1 VNPLARIPYS
11 IAGALAN
18 AASALAPGG
27 GGKAA
32 RSFRGRRGILERFS
46 EWGAKHRDAA
56 RPLLWVHAPSVG
68 EGLQALPV
76 LTELRERHPELQLAY
91 TFFSPSA
98 ERFASLVGADFHD
111 YLPFDTSGAART
123 AIQALRPN
131 AIVFSKLDVWPLLVE
146 QARQS
151 KVRLGMLSATIPAS
165 SMRRSRV
172 ARLALGEAYSYL
184 DAVGAIS
191 DGDAIRLIEAG
202 VHPDRV
208 IVTGDTRY
216 DQAWQK
222 AQSRTDARDALL
234 APLTSTRFTLV
245 AGSTW
250 PSDEERLFPAWV
262 EVKKRHGDVRMIIAP
277 HELPEERLASIEA
290 WAQSNGLKS
299 ARFADAAGADADVV
313 IVDRYGILGDLY
325 ALADAAYVGGGFRSA
340 GLHSLLEPAA
350 FGAPV
355 IIGPRHEDNRDAQL
369 LVAAGGAF
377 RCPDA
382 SAIESRVTRWVESA
396 ESLER
401 ARNAARDV
409 VYKGLGAAERS
420 VEIVERLIYPT

>member
-1 VNPLARIPYS
+1 M
-11 IAGALAN
+11 
-18 AASALAPGG
+18 
-27 GGKAA
+27 
-32 RSFRGRRGILERFS
+32 
-46 EWGAKHRDAA
+46 
-56 RPLLWVHAPSVG
+56 HAPSVG

-76 LTELRERHPELQLAY
+76 LTQFRARHPEVQLAY

-98 ERFASLVGADFHD
+98 ERFASLIGADFHD
-111 YLPFDTSGAART
+111 YLPFDTAGAADA
-123 AIQALRPN
+123 AIRALRPN
-131 AIVFSKLDVWPLLVE
+131 AIVFSKLDVWPLLAERAHDSGV
-146 QARQS
+146 
-151 KVRLGMLSATIPAS
+151 KLGMLSATLPPS
-165 SMRRSRV
+165 SLRRSRL
-172 ARLALGEAYSYL
+172 ARLALGDAYSRL

-222 AQSRTDARDALL
+222 AESKTDAREALS
-234 APLTSTRFTLV
+234 APLRSARFTLV

-250 PSDEERLFPAWV
+250 PSDEEQLFPAWRA
-262 EVKKRHGDVRMIIAP
+262 VKKRHPDVRMIIAP
-277 HELPEERLASIEA
+277 HELPEDRLASIES
-290 WAQSNGLKS
+290 WAKSNDLAF
-299 ARFADAAGADADVV
+299 ARVANADRSDADIVL
-313 IVDRYGILGDLY
+313 VDRYGILGDLY
-325 ALADAAYVGGGFRSA
+325 ALADVAYVGGGFRNA

-377 RCPDA
+377 RCANSPA
-382 SAIESRVTRWVESA
+382 MESRITRWIESS

-401 ARNAARDV
+401 AGIAARAV
-409 VYKGLGAAERS
+409 VQQGIGAAERS
-420 VEIVERLIYPT
+420 VTIVERLVLA